1 MFINRLIKF
10 ILILLLAAGEYPCR
24 SQDILLDK
32 ELGMEAAIQVE
43 ISMAIIQATPPA
55 DLVKD
60 VGNNVIRNVKQP
72 FQFNFKLIDSETPNA
87 FALPG
92 GYIYITRGLLELTNS
107 EDELAGVIG
116 HEIVHVL
123 ERHSVAHIKKTI
135 LPSIMQI
142 PGNVIGRVFNKGLGN
157 LINTPVAITSQ
168 LFLASYSRNQESE
181 ADKIGVQLAANAG
194 YDPSA
199 LSGILLHMAG
209 AIESTT
215 GEKESKR
222 YFDNH
227 PYTEKRVDRI
237 NKLSAGIEAK
247 DRNPI
252 VSTKVEFYSRL
263 QDLLIGENPAHGV
276 FRENIFLHPELDF
289 YIEFPEKW
297 VTFNTY
303 QAVAAVNEDKNAML
317 VLNVLDTVLDTRL
330 IAQQISDKLK
340 KDNQLQPVEAEI
352 LSIHGNPGSFLFFKD
367 PSFEQVDFVLVA
379 WVQYGESTYQMIG
392 LGTEVSEVDIRNAVF
407 SFRKLSTEEKRSI
420 RVIKLGFAEAKQDET
435 LDEFNSRTGNYWDTG
450 YTAIANG
457 LDEKNKLSEGQF
469 LKIAREET
477 YWKDP

>member
-1 MFINRLIKF
+1 MYIHRLIKF
-10 ILILLLAAGEYPCR
+10 LLILLLAAGEHPCF
-24 SQDILLDK
+24 SQDILLDT
-32 ELGMEAAIQVE
+32 ELGKEAAIQVE
-43 ISMAIIQATPPA
+43 ISMAIIQAIPPA

-60 VGNNVIRNVKQP
+60 VGNNIIKNVKQP
-72 FQFNFKLIDSETPNA
+72 FQFNFKLIDSEIPNA

-92 GYIYITRGLLELTNS
+92 GFIYITRGLLELTNS

-123 ERHSVAHIKKTI
+123 ERHSMAHTKKAI
-135 LPSIMQI
+135 IPSVMKI
-142 PGNVIGRVFNKGLGN
+142 PGNVIGRIFNKGLGD
-157 LINTPVAITSQ
+157 LINTPVAITSE

-181 ADKIGVQLAANAG
+181 ADKIGLQLAANAG

-199 LSGILLHMAG
+199 LSGILLHMAES
-209 AIESTT
+209 IESTT
-215 GEKESKR
+215 GEKESKS
-222 YFDNH
+222 YFDTH

-252 VSTKVEFYSRL
+252 VSTKVEFYSKL
-263 QDLLIGENPAHGV
+263 QDLVIGANPAYGI
-276 FRENIFLHPELDF
+276 FQENKFLHPELDF

-297 VTFNTY
+297 ATFNTS
-303 QAVAAVNEDKNAML
+303 QAVAAVSENKNAML

-330 IAQQISDKLK
+330 IARQITDKLK
-340 KDNQLQPVEAEI
+340 KDNQLQPVESDI
-352 LSIHGNPGSFLFFKD
+352 ISIHGNPGSYLVFKD
-367 PSFEQVDFVLVA
+367 PSFEQFDLVLVA
-379 WVQYGESTYQMIG
+379 WVQYGKSTFQMIG
-392 LGTEVSEVDIRNAVF
+392 LGTEGSEEDIRNAVF
-407 SFRKLSTEEKRSI
+407 SFRKLSAEEKRSI
-420 RVIKLGFAEAKQDET
+420 RVIKLGFAEANADET
-435 LDEFNSRTGNYWDTG
+435 LDEFNNRTGNYWDPG

-469 LKIAREET
+469 LKIAREEK